1 MIRYTGLSKSFG
13 HQVVL
18 EDVHLSL
25 DQPGFHAL
33 IGPNGSGKTTLM
45 KSTLGLVK
53 PDRGTVEWDS
63 EVLKGDLYR
72 NRIAYLPQIA
82 RFPENLSPNEF
93 FQLIEQVRGIS
104 DRKDALKQRFG
115 LEPFSNKALRSL
127 SGGMRQKVNIVGALM
142 YDTQLL
148 LLDEPTI
155 GLDPVAL
162 RNLKDFLLE
171 EKRRGKYILVTT
183 HISHLVEEMADTVLF
198 ILDGR
203 LYFQGT
209 PSALCESTGE
219 EKMEN
224 AIAQVL
230 ESHHHV

>member
-13 HQVVL
+13 HQEVL
-18 EDVHLSL
+18 KDVHLSL
-25 DQPGFHAL
+25 NQPGFHAL

-53 PDRGTVEWDS
+53 PDQGTVEWDGQI
-63 EVLKGDLYR
+63 LKGDTYR

-93 FQLIEQVRGIS
+93 FQLIEQVRGVPN
-104 DRKDALKQRFG
+104 RKEELIERFG

-162 RNLKDFLLE
+162 RKLKDFLTE
-171 EKRRGKYILVTT
+171 EKVRGKYILVTT
-183 HISHLVEEMADTVLF
+183 HISHLVEEMADTVVF

-203 LYFQGT
+203 LYFQGS
-209 PSALCESTGE
+209 PGELCHSTGE
-219 EKMEN
+219 TKMEN
-224 AIAQVL
+224 AIARVL
-230 ESHHHV
+230 ESQHHV